1 MKIAIILAV
10 SQYQNTSCLP
20 GCVLDGQLVA
30 TLLSE
35 TNKYSEVLLIDKNTS
50 SVSVKEKLSELIE
63 NNKGRAFDE
72 VVFYY
77 TGHGDFRNNEF
88 YYILSDFDSARYRQT
103 TLSNSELDNLIR
115 QMSPDLTVKIID
127 ACHSGMTYYPGI
139 EIGATAMQHKRC
151 SDAGSS
157 SSPLPVVFVVSS
169 T

>member
-88 YYILSDFDSARYRQT
+88 YYR
-103 TLSNSELDNLIR
+103 
-115 QMSPDLTVKIID
+115 
-127 ACHSGMTYYPGI
+127 
-139 EIGATAMQHKRC
+139 
-151 SDAGSS
+151 
-157 SSPLPVVFVVSS
+157 PLA
-169 T
+169 